1 MNQVNTKKLALNTIF
16 LYSRMFILMLVT
28 FYTSRVL
35 LKELGVEDYGIYGIV
50 GGIVALFS
58 SLRGLF
64 ATATQR
70 FLNFEM
76 GKGNM
81 NALNQVFNMSIF
93 INICICI
100 IFFIITE
107 TFGLWFLKNKLV
119 IDPERLEAAYWVFHC
134 SVIAAMI
141 SILTIPFDAI
151 IIANERMSIYA
162 YLSILDAI
170 LRLAIIFILPFVNID
185 KLIAYAVLVILVS
198 LIIRSLNSIYC
209 KRTFPECK
217 YKFYWSK
224 DLFKEMATF
233 AGWNFAG
240 NLAFAMVNEG
250 LNILLNI
257 FGGVVANAARSIAY
271 QIKNAITML
280 LNNAVLAIEPQATKS
295 YAKGEKNTF
304 LKILFTISKVIA
316 YLYLLIGFPLYFY
329 TENILQ
335 IWLNNNIPEGSIIFI
350 QGILIY
356 LAIRSFHQP
365 IDIFFF
371 ITGNLKKYQTVEL
384 CILTLTLPVSYIGLK
399 FYNMPLD
406 YVFVVMSLIE
416 IINLACII
424 LIAHKTGEFN
434 LKQYINSVWKY
445 YIITFI
451 ISYLLIYSIYL
462 VYNLFYITNNIYS
475 IIPIFVSIIVL
486 IGIIFVFGF
495 SSAEKEIIKKHFK
508 KRKHE

>member
-170 LRLAIIFILPFVNID
+170 LRLAIIFVIPMVNID

-209 KRTFPECK
+209 KRAFPECK

-271 QIKNAITML
+271 QIKNAISTL
-280 LNNAVLAIEPQATKS
+280 LSNAILAVEPQATQL
-295 YAKGEKNTF
+295 YAKGDYNSF

-316 YLYLLIGFPLYFY
+316 FFYLLIGFPLFFY
-329 TENILQ
+329 TKEFLC
-335 IWLNNNIPEGSIIFI
+335 IWLNDVPQYTIEFI
-350 QGILIY
+350 QCILIY
-356 LAIRSFHQP
+356 LAIRSFHEP
-365 IDIFFF
+365 INVFFF
-371 ITGNLKKYQTVEL
+371 IIGQLKKFQTCEL
-384 CILTLTLPVSYIGLK
+384 IILTLSLPISYIALK
-399 FYNMPLD
+399 FYNIDLSF
-406 YVFVVMSLIE
+406 VFIIMAIIE
-416 IINLACII
+416 FINLIFI
-424 LIAHKTGEFN
+424 VWIANRTGKFN
-434 LKQYINSVWKY
+434 MKLYLQIVWKY

-451 ISYLLIYSIYL
+451 FISICLYGISYFYHSLQFINNLYSL
-462 VYNLFYITNNIYS
+462 
-475 IIPIFVSIIVL
+475 IPIILSTVVFIIL
-486 IGIIFVFGF
+486 TYNIGF
-495 SSAEKEIIKKHFK
+495 SSSEKKIIIKQIRK
-508 KRKHE
+508 KHE

>member
-1 MNQVNTKKLALNTIF
+1 MNHVNTKKLALNTVF

-119 IDPERLEAAYWVFHC
+119 IEPERLEAAYWVFHC

-151 IIANERMSIYA
+151 IIANEKMSIYA

-217 YKFYWSK
+217 A
-224 DLFKEMATF
+224 LRR
-233 AGWNFAG
+233 
-240 NLAFAMVNEG
+240 
-250 LNILLNI
+250 IH
-257 FGGVVANAARSIAY
+257 R
-271 QIKNAITML
+271 
-280 LNNAVLAIEPQATKS
+280 
-295 YAKGEKNTF
+295 
-304 LKILFTISKVIA
+304 
-316 YLYLLIGFPLYFY
+316 
-329 TENILQ
+329 
-335 IWLNNNIPEGSIIFI
+335 
-350 QGILIY
+350 
-356 LAIRSFHQP
+356 
-365 IDIFFF
+365 
-371 ITGNLKKYQTVEL
+371 
-384 CILTLTLPVSYIGLK
+384 
-399 FYNMPLD
+399 
-406 YVFVVMSLIE
+406 
-416 IINLACII
+416 
-424 LIAHKTGEFN
+424 
-434 LKQYINSVWKY
+434 
-445 YIITFI
+445 
-451 ISYLLIYSIYL
+451 
-462 VYNLFYITNNIYS
+462 
-475 IIPIFVSIIVL
+475 
-486 IGIIFVFGF
+486 
-495 SSAEKEIIKKHFK
+495 
-508 KRKHE
+508 